1 MAGYLDG
8 TGGEGN
14 VFERELAGNE
24 FLNFGSSSSMNHQ
37 APTYTNLEP
46 PMTSQQQTVRASAE
60 FSHANPA
67 HQTSANG
74 GEAFMKNFGE
84 FS

>member
-46 PMTSQQQTVRASAE
+46 PMTSQQQTVRASA
-60 FSHANPA
+60 

-74 GEAFMKNFGE
+74 GEAFMQNFGE